1 MISHNFIT
9 YYFQNNNNNKKY
21 QLLNNLVKIQFTGI
35 QSNTNEPIDCC
46 MYYDGFTKAW
56 IPLPD
61 MPYRLIRHRS
71 NVIEQKGRDYRWLIA
86 GGLSKCFF
94 VCIFVCIDY
103 ITQLHTYNGQ
113 LNVLSEF
120 F

>member
-1 MISHNFIT
+1 M
-9 YYFQNNNNNKKY
+9 
-21 QLLNNLVKIQFTGI
+21 KIQFTGI

-86 GGLSKCFF
+86 GGLSKCFLC
-94 VCIFVCIDY
+94 VYLLYCMVY
-103 ITQLHTYNGQ
+103 ITPSTTDN
-113 LNVLSEF
+113 
-120 F
+120 

>member
-1 MISHNFIT
+1 MIVCCIETLLHILTNIF
-9 YYFQNNNNNKKY
+9 KKKTKSEWPKKTRENTIY
-21 QLLNNLVKIQFTGI
+21 TAGI
-35 QSNTNEPIDCC
+35 QSNTTEPIDCC

-94 VCIFVCIDY
+94 VCILVCIDY
-103 ITQLHTYNGQ
+103 ITPTTDN
-113 LNVLSEF
+113 
-120 F
+120 

>member
-1 MISHNFIT
+1 MT
-9 YYFQNNNNNKKY
+9 KKTRENTIY
-21 QLLNNLVKIQFTGI
+21 TAGI
-35 QSNTNEPIDCC
+35 QSNTTEPIDCC

-86 GGLSKCFF
+86 GGLSKCWCFLC
-94 VCIFVCIDY
+94 VYLLYCMVY
-103 ITQLHTYNGQ
+103 ITPSTTDN
-113 LNVLSEF
+113 
-120 F
+120 